1 VGGAASLP
9 ASEGAASPALSVCP
23 ILFGLALFEKAKRD
37 FLE

>member
-9 ASEGAASPALSVCP
+9 ARENAASPALGACP
-23 ILFGLALFEKAKRD
+23 ILFGLALFEKTKRD